1 MKNSSKNRESQSFE
15 EAFDRL
21 KEIVSLI
28 ENPDNNLE
36 SMIELVEEGV
46 ALSRIC
52 EEKLNSF
59 WYFILGSQFCE
70 LKLKDVQDRIN
81 IISKNS
87 SDCD

>member
-52 EEKLNSF
+52 EEKLKN
-59 WYFILGSQFCE
+59 
-70 LKLKDVQDRIN
+70 VQDRIN
-81 IISKNS
+81 IISNNS

>member
-52 EEKLNSF
+52 EEKLKN
-59 WYFILGSQFCE
+59 
-70 LKLKDVQDRIN
+70 VQDRIN
-81 IISKNS
+81 IISKITDDLIIFFCIFIKS
-87 SDCD
+87 YKAA

>member
-28 ENPDNNLE
+28 EKPDNNLE
-36 SMIELVEEGV
+36 FMIELVEEGV
-46 ALSRIC
+46 ALSKIC
-52 EEKLNSF
+52 EEKLKS
-59 WYFILGSQFCE
+59 
-70 LKLKDVQDRIN
+70 VQDRIN

>member
-28 ENPDNNLE
+28 EKPDNNLE

-46 ALSRIC
+46 ALSKIC
-52 EEKLNSF
+52 EEKLKS
-59 WYFILGSQFCE
+59 
-70 LKLKDVQDRIN
+70 VQDRIN

>member
-1 MKNSSKNRESQSFE
+1 LKNSSKNRESQSFE

-52 EEKLNSF
+52 EEKLKN
-59 WYFILGSQFCE
+59 
-70 LKLKDVQDRIN
+70 VQDRIN

>member
-28 ENPDNNLE
+28 EKPDNNLE

-46 ALSRIC
+46 ALSKIC
-52 EEKLNSF
+52 EEKLKS
-59 WYFILGSQFCE
+59 
-70 LKLKDVQDRIN
+70 VQDRIN
-81 IISKNS
+81 IISKKS

>member
-1 MKNSSKNRESQSFE
+1 MKNSSKNRKSQSFE

-28 ENPDNNLE
+28 EKPDNNLE

-46 ALSRIC
+46 ALSKIC
-52 EEKLNSF
+52 EEKLKS
-59 WYFILGSQFCE
+59 
-70 LKLKDVQDRIN
+70 VQDRIN